1 VSSRAELYALI
12 DALPEEA
19 LPTVARYLETIRAG
33 APLDE
38 DEEISPEEQAMIDAS
53 RAAIARGEV
62 VSHEEML
69 ARRAAR
75 RDQH

>member
-1 VSSRAELYALI
+1 MSSRTELHALI
-12 DALPEEA
+12 DSLPEAA

-38 DEEISPEEQAMIDAS
+38 DEEIGPEEQAMIDAS

-62 VSHEEML
+62 VSHEEVL
-69 ARRAAR
+69 ARLAAH